1 MSYIL
6 FIILIIIIIMIA
18 LLYKYYY
25 TVRETFLINR
35 IMLSNDTI
43 HPLVIGIL
51 ETYSIQRELVK
62 VLSNYIPL
70 YWYTMKHSLDYLQPK
85 LLHKTDM
92 VIMFRPIAANLYI
105 TGKLPNLRF
114 ITNLYT
120 TYLSI
125 CVENDSPLNGYDD
138 IINTIRNK
146 TNKTNKTNK
155 NILTFYIIDESN
167 KHLLRILFQSV
178 EIKFTLIGPD
188 DLNKKMDSMGIY
200 ILWTTEYSQP
210 LTSLVKYNKYR
221 IIPLTPTHP
230 ILQNIIK
237 EYPTMRIAKYDI
249 SLQHASNVERVIYTL
264 QTKMAIYSVRDSP
277 NDKRIHTFIR
287 TYFNYIEKI
296 RTEVKSTEAKH
307 TFEELRVEN
316 LIEIALV
323 PYHTQVYNYFR
334 ELQLITY
341 NDDPICKNVIGS
353 IPCNVNTL
361 HDNRMK
367 LMFAPHIQS

>member
-1 MSYIL
+1 M
-6 FIILIIIIIMIA
+6 A

-25 TVRETFLINR
+25 TVREPFLINR
-35 IMLSNDTI
+35 IMLSNDVI

-62 VLSNYIPL
+62 VLSKYVPL
-70 YWYTMKHSLDYLQPK
+70 YWYKMKHSLDYLQPK
-85 LLHKTDM
+85 LFDKTDM
-92 VIMFRPIAANLYI
+92 VIMFRPIAVNLYL

-114 ITNLYT
+114 MTNLYT
-120 TYLSI
+120 IYLSI

-138 IINTIRNK
+138 IINTINNR
-146 TNKTNKTNK
+146 TNK
-155 NILTFYIIDESN
+155 NILKFYIIDESTE
-167 KHLLRILFQSV
+167 HILRILFPFKGL
-178 EIKFTLIGPD
+178 KFTVIHMDELH
-188 DLNKKMDSMGIY
+188 KMDPMGIY

-210 LTSLVKYNKYR
+210 LIKLAKYNKYR
-221 IIPLTPTHP
+221 LIQFAPNHP
-230 ILQNIIK
+230 ILQKITK
-237 EYPTMRIAKYDI
+237 EFPAIRITKYDI

-264 QTKMAIYSVRDSP
+264 NTKMAIYSVRDSP
-277 NDKRIHTFIR
+277 NDVRINTFIR
-287 TYFNYIEKI
+287 AYFNYIEKM
-296 RTEVKSTEAKH
+296 RTEVESTEAKH

-316 LIEIALV
+316 LIEMALV

-341 NDDPICKNVIGS
+341 NDNPICKNVIGS